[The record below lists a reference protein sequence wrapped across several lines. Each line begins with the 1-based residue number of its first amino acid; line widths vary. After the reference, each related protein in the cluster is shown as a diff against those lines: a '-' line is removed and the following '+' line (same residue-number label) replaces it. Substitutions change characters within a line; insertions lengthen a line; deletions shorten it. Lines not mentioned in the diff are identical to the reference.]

1 MSYLPEAAGA
11 RELRQPRDPEP
22 IVTALRHISFPGANT
37 AVAHVQVG
45 GICIKSL
52 WVVDTDTPMPSVSWP
67 RTARGFPIIE
77 ASPALKAQINKV
89 VLAAVRRP
97 CAARPR

>member
-1 MSYLPEAAGA
+1 MPYLPETAGE

-22 IVTALRHISFPGANT
+22 IVTALRRIDPAR
-37 AVAHVQVG
+37 AVAHVQIG

-67 RTARGFPIIE
+67 RTARGFPIVE
-77 ASPALKAQINKV
+77 ASEDLKARIDKV

>member
-1 MSYLPEAAGA
+1 MSYLPETAGE

-22 IVTALRHISFPGANT
+22 IVTALRRIDVAR

-45 GICIKSL
+45 GICTKSL

-77 ASPALKAQINKV
+77 ASADLKAQINKV
-89 VLAAVRRP
+89 VLEAMHRP
-97 CAARPR
+97 RWAARPR